1 VDIADGKLQPITP
14 EGVFATLPSPDGKY
28 LVGANSDHKLAL
40 FPLDGAAARPIPVA
54 DSGYVLA
61 HWSSDSKALYVYRSA
76 EMPLKIQRL
85 EIATGSMKTV
95 RELVPADPGG
105 VVSIGPV
112 ITNVDA
118 SEFAYSYYQALSTLY
133 VISGLN

>member
-1 VDIADGKLQPITP
+1 
-14 EGVFATLPSPDGKY
+14 
-28 LVGANSDHKLAL
+28 
-40 FPLDGAAARPIPVA
+40 
-54 DSGYVLA
+54 
-61 HWSSDSKALYVYRSA
+61 
-76 EMPLKIQRL
+76 MPLKIQRL

>member
-1 VDIADGKLQPITP
+1 
-14 EGVFATLPSPDGKY
+14 
-28 LVGANSDHKLAL
+28 
-40 FPLDGAAARPIPVA
+40 
-54 DSGYVLA
+54 
-61 HWSSDSKALYVYRSA
+61 
-76 EMPLKIQRL
+76 
-85 EIATGSMKTV
+85 MKTV